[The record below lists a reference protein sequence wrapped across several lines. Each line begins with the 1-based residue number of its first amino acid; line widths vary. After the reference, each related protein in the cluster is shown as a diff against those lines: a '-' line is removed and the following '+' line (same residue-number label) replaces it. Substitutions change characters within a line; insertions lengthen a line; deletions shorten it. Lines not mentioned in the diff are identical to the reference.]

1 MQAEIQKLV
10 ALVEDLAVEELPA
23 FLGALRTVELKALTR
38 LWASEPAAPSGDV
51 LVGVPEAAHRIGQS
65 EEWIYRNQKHLAF
78 VRRNGRSLRCSS
90 HGLDAYIRKA
100 GR

>member
-1 MQAEIQKLV
+1 MQANLEKLA
-10 ALVEDLAVEELPA
+10 ALASDLPCEDLPR
-23 FLGALRTVELKALTR
+23 FLGELRTVELKALTR
-38 LWASEPAAPSGDV
+38 LWASEPAAPSGDT
-51 LVGVPEAAHRIGQS
+51 LVDVAEAARRLGQS
-65 EEWIYRNQKHLAF
+65 EEWIYRNQKHLGF